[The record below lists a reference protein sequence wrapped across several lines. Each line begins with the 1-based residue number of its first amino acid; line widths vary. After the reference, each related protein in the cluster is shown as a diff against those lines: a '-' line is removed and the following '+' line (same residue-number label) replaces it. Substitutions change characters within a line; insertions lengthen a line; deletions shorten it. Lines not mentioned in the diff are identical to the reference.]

1 VGCSQHAANQLGQS
15 ASMEAL
21 KLPRAVARAYPAGR
35 WRHWLAGYLGPALVL
50 LEVAVVAFRIPK
62 VVLPAPSA
70 VVAQF
75 AENPGWLLLQAVNTT
90 LETVLGFGLA
100 LLIGIPL
107 AVAIVYSR
115 FLENTFYTLL
125 VISNSVPK
133 IAVAPLFIIWMGTGT
148 APKVA

>member
-1 VGCSQHAANQLGQS
+1 
-15 ASMEAL
+15 MEAL

-50 LEVAVVAFRIPK
+50 LALLVLWEVAVVAFRIPK